1 MQLEKHGLL
10 TDKGDKHRA
19 GKQALLS
26 FALPPGGT
34 YKLYPPP
41 FGDCLT
47 R

>member
-1 MQLEKHGLL
+1 MQLKNYGFWA
-10 TDKGDKHRA
+10 DKVDERRA

-34 YKLYPPP
+34 DKLYPP
-41 FGDCLT
+41 